1 VLALALPLNLII
13 VGAILGLV
21 ERADD
26 ARRTSLLYATRSIA
40 AGVDAELGK
49 FIALAESL
57 ARSPALIDHKLDAF
71 EAEARREFPEGAGA
85 WVLVADMNGQELIN
99 TLVQPGEPLP
109 RRNPAAIE
117 VQRHALATN
126 AVVVSDAVLGVLVE
140 DWVVN
145 IEVPIYKNGQPFRGL
160 ILALRHQHFL
170 HLLNARD
177 IPTSWL
183 AAIIDG
189 QGRFIARVPKG
200 ATELGQLASEGWR
213 ATKDRTG
220 IFEYPSIE
228 GDMLIAAHVHP
239 RIGNWTVGV
248 AVKKAELRAAV

>member
-26 ARRTSLLYATRSIA
+26 AQRTSLLYATRSIA

-57 ARSPALIDHKLDAF
+57 ASSPALLDHKLDAF

-109 RRNPAAIE
+109 RRNPAAI
-117 VQRHALATN
+117 
-126 AVVVSDAVLGVLVE
+126 
-140 DWVVN
+140 
-145 IEVPIYKNGQPFRGL
+145 
-160 ILALRHQHFL
+160 
-170 HLLNARD
+170 
-177 IPTSWL
+177 
-183 AAIIDG
+183 
-189 QGRFIARVPKG
+189 
-200 ATELGQLASEGWR
+200 
-213 ATKDRTG
+213 
-220 IFEYPSIE
+220 
-228 GDMLIAAHVHP
+228 
-239 RIGNWTVGV
+239 
-248 AVKKAELRAAV
+248 